1 MVFGTFL
8 NRVVGKGCG
17 AHLERKIIR
26 KTHMFVMFVSGLNVA
41 GWDNVDHQGYALH
54 GMMRSEG
61 LKQDGSQSAE
71 SRTDT

>member
-1 MVFGTFL
+1 MSLARDAGRTWS
-8 NRVVGKGCG
+8 GKSS
-17 AHLERKIIR
+17 K

-41 GWDNVDHQGYALH
+41 GWDNVDHQGYALQ

>member
-1 MVFGTFL
+1 MSSVTVSSARGAGRTWS
-8 NRVVGKGCG
+8 GKSF
-17 AHLERKIIR
+17 E
-26 KTHMFVMFVSGLNVA
+26 KTHMFVMFVSGLKVA